1 VSKQAVTIIDFG
13 VNNILSVS
21 RALEKCNALVS
32 VSSNPDFI
40 LKSKKVVFP
49 GIGAFPNAMKSL
61 KSLGL
66 ASTIRDIAN
75 SGTPMLAICLG
86 MQLLFEESEEFE
98 KTKGLGVISGTV
110 TAIPN
115 LTTFSKPQKIPHIG
129 WNSIFAPPDPIVW
142 KDTILHNNREGEFTY
157 FVHSYQVKPK
167 VASSTLAVTNYGG
180 HVIPAVITH
189 ENIVGCQ
196 FHPEKSGEVGLKLLK
211 RFVEC

>member
-1 VSKQAVTIIDFG
+1 MSQQEVTIIDFG

-21 RALEKCNALVS
+21 RALEKCSALVS
-32 VSSNPDFI
+32 VSSDPDFI

-61 KSLGL
+61 ESLGL
-66 ASTIRDIAN
+66 ISTIRDIAN

-110 TAIPN
+110 TTIPDS
-115 LTTFSKPQKIPHIG
+115 TTLSKPQKIPHIG
-129 WNSIFAPPDPIVW
+129 WNSIFAPTDQIMW
-142 KDTILHNNREGEFTY
+142 KDTILQNNSEGEFAY
-157 FVHSYQVKPK
+157 FVHSYRVNPK
-167 VASSTLAVTNYGG
+167 VTSNTLAVTNYGG
-180 HVIPAVITH
+180 HVIPAVIVQ
-189 ENIVGCQ
+189 ENIIGCQ